1 MVKSSIRIAM
11 TSNIEL
17 FRDKM
22 LNMPQL
28 FSLAIKAV
36 PTAAMGKIKRTRR
49 VFIKVMEIFIVHLFL
64 FDVVNVRLGAAVSH
78 TANNIKIAKK
88 KLSLIKISLSIMNIF
103 IGNNSLIIK

>member
-1 MVKSSIRIAM
+1 
-11 TSNIEL
+11 
-17 FRDKM
+17 
-22 LNMPQL
+22 
-28 FSLAIKAV
+28 
-36 PTAAMGKIKRTRR
+36 MGKIKRTRR

-103 IGNNSLIIK
+103 IENNSLIIK